1 MLWDPLLIWIQDLEP
16 RLQRL
21 QSFVLIP
28 LGLHGC
34 YASHFQFRFMLYV
47 WKVLAGRRTPLL
59 LQKQLQ
65 VLFGHACE
73 PNRRQR
79 CLDRD
84 RRPFLDEADAA
95 VARVIL
101 IS

>member
-1 MLWDPLLIWIQDLEP
+1 M
-16 RLQRL
+16 
-21 QSFVLIP
+21 LIP

-34 YASHFQFRFMLYV
+34 YASHLQLRFTLYV
-47 WKVLAGRRTPLL
+47 WKVLAGRRNPLL

-73 PNRRQR
+73 PNLRLRF
-79 CLDRD
+79 LDRD
-84 RRPFLDEADAA
+84 RRSFVDEAGAA